1 MRLRGT
7 LDAVA
12 EPIHREHFVAQ
23 SSPSELYSIVTDF
36 PDYPRLFPEFKT
48 VRVLQ
53 TQGHRVRVEYVA
65 QVVVAARYVL
75 DLTCD
80 PAANTVDWT
89 FVEGDI
95 VTDSTG
101 SWRFRADGQGTW
113 IDYRASL
120 EVRAPLPAFIL
131 RKVTDLL
138 LSASIPAMFRAIERE
153 VSARRKKA

>member
-1 MRLRGT
+1 NHNAG
-7 LDAVA
+7 AWYSAGVS
-12 EPIHREHFVAQ
+12 EPVRREHFVSQA
-23 SSPSELYSIVTDF
+23 SPAELYAIVTDF
-36 PDYPRLFPEFKT
+36 PAYPRLFPEFKT

-53 TQGHRVRVEYVA
+53 TEGRRVRVEYVA

-80 PAANTVDWT
+80 AEANSVDWT

-95 VTDSTG
+95 VSDSTG

-120 EVRAPLPAFIL
+120 DVRAPLPGFIL

-138 LSASIPAMFRAIERE
+138 LSASIPAM
-153 VSARRKKA
+153 

>member
-1 MRLRGT
+1 VS
-7 LDAVA
+7 D
-12 EPIHREHFVAQ
+12 PIRREHFVAQ
-23 SSPSELYSIVTDF
+23 ATPAELYAVVTDF
-36 PDYPRLFPEFKT
+36 PAYPRLFPEFKT

-53 TQGHRVRVEYVA
+53 TEGRRVRVEYIA

-75 DLTCD
+75 DLICD
-80 PAANTVDWT
+80 PEAFTVDWT

-95 VTDSTG
+95 VTGSAG

-120 EVRAPLPAFIL
+120 EVRAPLPGFVL

-138 LSASIPAMFRAIERE
+138 LSAAIPSMFRAIERD
-153 VSARRKKA
+153 VAARRKKA